1 MSTQKLDTLML
12 LYARRGIDDWKKA
25 KPIMRRNAA
34 QCLGMNIADNET
46 EAAVTINTAYSPGF
60 DSHTKGLWFIP
71 MPKMNKRGI
80 ERCFFLPI
88 RRWVSDGWNLSF
100 DLFILVSN
108 KNCLAFRFEP
118 AHAYNSRHNYPHV
131 QPSRRLLLKS
141 IQPNGVPEWLPESY
155 PAFPIPAKNPLG
167 IFLSMVVS
175 VHGFHGGLDDLLPDV
190 LKQANRSN
198 EICSYMQELQDIL
211 MPES

>member
-25 KPIMRRNAA
+25 KPIMRRNAT
-34 QCLGMNIADNET
+34 QCLGMSIADNET
-46 EAAVTINTAYSPGF
+46 EAAVTINTTYSPGP
-60 DSHTKGLWFIP
+60 DSHTKGFWFIP
-71 MPKMNKRGI
+71 MPKMNRRGI

-88 RRWVSDGWNLSF
+88 RRWTSYGSNLSF

-108 KNCLAFRFEP
+108 KNCLAFRFES
-118 AHAYNSRHNYPHV
+118 AHAHKSRHNYPHV

-141 IQPNGVPEWLPESY
+141 VQPNGVPEWLPESY

-175 VHGFHGGLDDLLPDV
+175 VHGFRGGLDDLLPDV

-198 EICSYMQELQDIL
+198 EIRSYMQELQDIL
-211 MPES
+211 VPEN

>member
-1 MSTQKLDTLML
+1 ML

-25 KPIMRRNAA
+25 NPIMRRKAI
-34 QCLGMNIADNET
+34 QCLGANIADNET
-46 EAAVTINTAYSPGF
+46 EAAVTINTTYNPKLVSY
-60 DSHTKGLWFIP
+60 TKGLRFIP
-71 MPKMNKRGI
+71 MPKMSKKGI

-88 RRWVSDGWNLSF
+88 RRWMNDGPNLSF

-118 AHAYNSRHNYPHV
+118 AHAQKSRHSYPHV

-155 PAFPIPAKNPLG
+155 PAFPIPSKDPLG
-167 IFLSMVVS
+167 IFLSMAVS
-175 VHGFHGGLDDLLPDV
+175 VHGFRGGMDDLLPDV

-198 EICSYMQELQDIL
+198 EIRSYMRELQDIL
-211 MPES
+211 MLEN